1 MSTKPTA
8 IAAAVRDTVP
18 TEPYDPEVAG
28 AVRRIMARD
37 AGITGNRA
45 AMQRSLT
52 GGAPANETERERK
65 ARLISRATARLIAQ
79 GFTRKSAEKIARRS
93 YSLAK
98 QDAKA

>member
-1 MSTKPTA
+1 MSKPTP
-8 IAAAVRDTVP
+8 IAAAVRGELP
-18 TEPYDPEVAG
+18 YQGEPQNQAAAEQM
-28 AVRRIMARD
+28 RRIIARD

-52 GGAPANETERERK
+52 GATVQESERERK
-65 ARLISRATARLIAQ
+65 ARLIKRGTERLIAM
-79 GFTRKSAEKIARRS
+79 GLTRKQADKVARRS